1 MTWHQFL
8 ILFIVYL
15 ICAAPFG
22 RIMLK
27 WDKNNDFRE
36 NETKINLMLRFFS
49 PLHRFLPIPVL
60 VAEVRKYLWQLF
72 CNKGVIAWWTLWY
85 GSFHA

>member
-1 MTWHQFL
+1 MTWQQFI

-15 ICAAPFG
+15 ICAAPFV

-36 NETKINLMLRFFS
+36 NETKINLMLRFFFS
-49 PLHRFLPIPVL
+49 P
-60 VAEVRKYLWQLF
+60 A
-72 CNKGVIAWWTLWY
+72 
-85 GSFHA
+85 SFSSHSCFGC

>member
-1 MTWHQFL
+1 MTWQQFI

-15 ICAAPFG
+15 ICAAPFV

-36 NETKINLMLRFFS
+36 NETKINLMMLFTVFVLPCIVFF
-49 PLHRFLPIPVL
+49 PFLFWL
-60 VAEVRKYLWQLF
+60 LK
-72 CNKGVIAWWTLWY
+72 
-85 GSFHA
+85 